1 MSKKVWD
8 LLCDGAVVYVA
19 GSSTEMPSDVMSALG
34 EIVSEETGG
43 SKEVA
48 SRRLKALEKAQSL
61 VYEDA
66 KSIAPEV
73 LGDLRV

>member
-19 GSSTEMPSDVMSALG
+19 GSSTEIPSDVMSALG

-48 SRRLKALEKAQSL
+48 SRRLKALEKAQRYNVEAWS
-61 VYEDA
+61 
-66 KSIAPEV
+66 
-73 LGDLRV
+73 